1 MNHSAIESS
10 GLTKAF
16 GRQVVVDHIDLQV
29 PSGAVYGFLGPN
41 GSGKTTT
48 IRMLLGLISATEGT
62 STVLGQPMPRGIGA
76 ALPKVGA
83 LVEGPACHPHL
94 SGQANLLRIDSA
106 GPVAPPLGRSTTLRP
121 GHWVLSVGEPYGL
134 NRSVAAGIVGGMDRH
149 FGDEPELLFVQTDL
163 ALNPGNSG
171 GPLLDATGDIVGM
184 NLRTVV
190 GAYGAPGVSLS
201 IPIEIV
207 LDIVAELRS
216 SGSIVR
222 PRLGAEFDDVSAP
235 VAVAR
240 GRSTV
245 QGAMVSIV
253 RRGSLAERFGLKVD
267 DIVLA
272 INDRPIAHS
281 ADLARALLA
290 WRREA
295 GTRMVVM
302 RGETLLT
309 LRLD

>member
-1 MNHSAIESS
+1 
-10 GLTKAF
+10 
-16 GRQVVVDHIDLQV
+16 
-29 PSGAVYGFLGPN
+29 
-41 GSGKTTT
+41 
-48 IRMLLGLISATEGT
+48 
-62 STVLGQPMPRGIGA
+62 
-76 ALPKVGA
+76 
-83 LVEGPACHPHL
+83 
-94 SGQANLLRIDSA
+94 
-106 GPVAPPLGRSTTLRP
+106 
-121 GHWVLSVGEPYGL
+121 VLSVGEPYGL

-149 FGDEPELLFVQTDL
+149 FGDEPELLFVQSDL

-201 IPIEIV
+201 VPIEIV
-207 LDIVAELRS
+207 QAIVAELRT

-235 VAVAR
+235 VAMAR

-245 QGAMVSIV
+245 QGAMVAIV
-253 RRGSLAERFGLKVD
+253 RRGSLAERMGLKVD

-290 WRREA
+290 WRQEA
-295 GTRMVVM
+295 GTRVVVM
-302 RGETLLT
+302 RGEALLT

>member
-1 MNHSAIESS
+1 LRATVI
-10 GLTKAF
+10 GT
-16 GRQVVVDHIDLQV
+16 DLDTDI
-29 PSGAVYGFLGPN
+29 A
-41 GSGKTTT
+41 
-48 IRMLLGLISATEGT
+48 LL
-62 STVLGQPMPRGIGA
+62 
-76 ALPKVGA
+76 
-83 LVEGPACHPHL
+83 H
-94 SGQANLLRIDSA
+94 IDSA

-149 FGDEPELLFVQTDL
+149 FGDEPELLFVQSDL

-201 IPIEIV
+201 VPIEIV
-207 LDIVAELRS
+207 QSIVAELRA

-235 VAVAR
+235 VAMAR
-240 GRSTV
+240 GRGTV
-245 QGAMVSIV
+245 QGAMVAIV
-253 RRGSLAERFGLKVD
+253 RRGSLAERMGLKVD

-290 WRREA
+290 WRQEA
-295 GTRMVVM
+295 GTRIVVM
-302 RGETLLT
+302 RGEALLT